1 LKRTLFIL
9 LIAAFVLAAIGWFWV
24 QKQGAGLHPSEL
36 ESRYMTA
43 NDQVINVSGAKV
55 RVRQQG
61 PEDAPKLV
69 LLHGFTYSL
78 ECWDAF
84 AAELDDEYRII
95 RYDLLGHGLTGPDPE
110 QRYSPTLRA
119 EFLQDVLDALGVQTA
134 SIAGNSLGGTVAWRF
149 AAAHP
154 ERVEKL
160 ILIDGPAFAFNA
172 VTDTPMEPPAAV
184 AMFLRYAPMAG
195 LKQAANYTW
204 ADPARLS
211 EPRLQQIQDMMQRQ
225 GNAPAFLA
233 HIAQFT
239 MPDPTD
245 ELSRIIAPTL
255 ILWGEK
261 DLLIPVSQAKRMQAA
276 IADADLQT
284 IPDAGH
290 MPQEEQPR
298 ATAKLARDFLS
309 TAPAR

>member
-1 LKRTLFIL
+1 
-9 LIAAFVLAAIGWFWV
+9 
-24 QKQGAGLHPSEL
+24 
-36 ESRYMTA
+36 
-43 NDQVINVSGAKV
+43 
-55 RVRQQG
+55 
-61 PEDAPKLV
+61 
-69 LLHGFTYSL
+69 
-78 ECWDAF
+78 
-84 AAELDDEYRII
+84 
-95 RYDLLGHGLTGPDPE
+95 
-110 QRYSPTLRA
+110 
-119 EFLQDVLDALGVQTA
+119 
-134 SIAGNSLGGTVAWRF
+134 
-149 AAAHP
+149 
-154 ERVEKL
+154 
-160 ILIDGPAFAFNA
+160 
-172 VTDTPMEPPAAV
+172 
-184 AMFLRYAPMAG
+184 
-195 LKQAANYTW
+195 
-204 ADPARLS
+204 
-211 EPRLQQIQDMMQRQ
+211 MMQRQ